1 MELQHLITF
10 NTIVQLG
17 TFSKAAEKLGYSQ
30 AAVTIQV
37 AKLEDELG
45 TRLFDRLG
53 KSISLT
59 SDGRTFHAHAVRIL
73 NDISDAKESVSPK
86 DGLEGTLTIGT
97 VDSLCTSLLLKPV
110 AAFHKKYPGVQI
122 SLTTDSIDGLLRML
136 RDNEIDFAYL
146 TDEPIRDL
154 DLVTVMERE
163 ERAVFVCSADH
174 PLAARENVSLQDV
187 FSSPMILTERDAS
200 YRMILERDL
209 RDRGIELNPVIESRN
224 TDLIM
229 SMVRQNMG
237 ITFLPEY
244 MLENRE
250 EEEDVKVIQ
259 TGYHARI
266 FLQVLHHKNKWV
278 SQEMKAF
285 FGMLAL

>member
-59 SDGRTFHAHAVRIL
+59 SDGKTFHRHAVKIL
-73 NDISDAKESVSPK
+73 NDISDAKESVSSK
-86 DGLEGTLTIGT
+86 EGLRGTLTIGT
-97 VDSLCTSLLLKPV
+97 VDSLCTSLILKPV
-110 AAFHKKYPGVQI
+110 EAFHRKYPDVQI
-122 SLTTDSIDGLLRML
+122 SITTDSIDGLLRMI

-146 TDEPIRDL
+146 VDVPIRDL
-154 DLVTVMERE
+154 DLVTVLERE

-174 PLAARENVSLQDV
+174 PLAGKENVSLADV
-187 FSSPMILTERDAS
+187 FASPLILTERDAS

-209 RDRGIELNPVIESRN
+209 RDRGFDLNPVIESKN

-229 SMVRQNMG
+229 SMVQRNMG

-244 MLENRE
+244 MLENRGGE
-250 EEEDVKVIQ
+250 ASVTAVQ

-266 FLQVLHHKNKWV
+266 FQQVLHHKSKWV

-285 FGMLAL
+285 FSMLAN